1 MNTWTNF
8 RGSYFWF
15 KFRNGF
21 DEGSNVGHSFE
32 GVSFPGAS
40 HDRVAGNNNRDCSCR
55 EYLIKSIIFSWI
67 GYVER
72 GSILPRMARPSRR
85 RPLPTGRIDGYPP
98 TELSWSRLKKLR
110 LYNTVICK
118 SSRWLTIIAGWNCAD
133 GRPSIPAKLAVG
145 ITVSPLIL
153 FEQRFTSIWGTL
165 NDNISGDGDTH
176 TFWRE
181 IHKYLGNFKW
191 LYVCR

>member
-1 MNTWTNF
+1 
-8 RGSYFWF
+8 
-15 KFRNGF
+15 
-21 DEGSNVGHSFE
+21 
-32 GVSFPGAS
+32 
-40 HDRVAGNNNRDCSCR
+40 
-55 EYLIKSIIFSWI
+55 
-67 GYVER
+67 
-72 GSILPRMARPSRR
+72 MARPLRR

-153 FEQRFTSIWGTL
+153 FEQRFTSIWGTW

-191 LYVCR
+191 LYVIVILILFEEWFIIIWGISNDNISGDSDTHTFWKVIHNYLGSFNCWWRMEIR